1 MKSVAARNKKAAEKA
16 KMMELLDSAQP
27 GEVSATVTKTYS
39 QRDITKHA
47 DVQTLN
53 KKFDLHLEM
62 GKYHNSI
69 VRNLNVIFLGPY
81 KIEYDRSGRHLLMAG
96 HLGHVSI
103 IDHLAKKPLC
113 EFSTN
118 EIITVSFRYD
128 KPDNIICS

>member
-62 GKYHNSI
+62 GKYHSLKNNVLKINSRKI
-69 VRNLNVIFLGPY
+69 SKYKLQTLLVLKEIFF
-81 KIEYDRSGRHLLMAG
+81 K
-96 HLGHVSI
+96 
-103 IDHLAKKPLC
+103 
-113 EFSTN
+113 
-118 EIITVSFRYD
+118 
-128 KPDNIICS
+128 

>member
-62 GKYHNSI
+62 GKYHRFT
-69 VRNLNVIFLGPY
+69 VKNLDYSELRTP
-81 KIEYDRSGRHLLMAG
+81 
-96 HLGHVSI
+96 
-103 IDHLAKKPLC
+103 
-113 EFSTN
+113 
-118 EIITVSFRYD
+118 
-128 KPDNIICS
+128 NISRVHCRV

>member
-62 GKYHNSI
+62 GTF
-69 VRNLNVIFLGPY
+69 RNLTLINFETTI
-81 KIEYDRSGRHLLMAG
+81 
-96 HLGHVSI
+96 
-103 IDHLAKKPLC
+103 
-113 EFSTN
+113 
-118 EIITVSFRYD
+118 
-128 KPDNIICS
+128 

>member
-62 GKYHNSI
+62 GKRHNFTAKKLTFI
-69 VRNLNVIFLGPY
+69 PLGPY
-81 KIEYDRSGRHLLMAG
+81 KVEYDRSGRHLLMAG

-118 EIITVSFRYD
+118 EIITVSFL
-128 KPDNIICS
+128 SL